1 MTVAGGLTSGSGLNQ
16 LCIPVDMFVDSNDA
30 IYIADVCNHRIIKWD
45 KDASQGYIVAG
56 SNEKGNQIDQL
67 HYVTAMFVDSKE
79 NIYVSDNYNHRIQKW
94 SKNSKNGETII
105 GKSGRGNSL
114 NQISNCWGLYV
125 DKKFN
130 VYVSEHSAN
139 RVTKWSPGAE
149 TGKIIAKVGK
159 PIDIYVDESNDDL
172 YVASYQED
180 SILHFNTDGILIH
193 KIGNGVLKHPYGFAI
208 MPGSDPTNPTVI
220 IADSEQQ
227 RIVKMNMNDPKTITI
242 IAGSINTPGKDP
254 NEFNEPRR
262 VRFDSKG
269 NLLVLDSN
277 NNRVQKLLIKNNNC
291 NIYY

>member
-1 MTVAGGLTSGSGLNQ
+1 
-16 LCIPVDMFVDSNDA
+16 
-30 IYIADVCNHRIIKWD
+30 
-45 KDASQGYIVAG
+45 
-56 SNEKGNQIDQL
+56 
-67 HYVTAMFVDSKE
+67 
-79 NIYVSDNYNHRIQKW
+79 
-94 SKNSKNGETII
+94 
-105 GKSGRGNSL
+105 
-114 NQISNCWGLYV
+114 
-125 DKKFN
+125 
-130 VYVSEHSAN
+130 
-139 RVTKWSPGAE
+139 
-149 TGKIIAKVGK
+149 
-159 PIDIYVDESNDDL
+159 
-172 YVASYQED
+172 
-180 SILHFNTDGILIH
+180 
-193 KIGNGVLKHPYGFAI
+193 VLKHPYGFAI